1 MFIIKTMELTEIQLT
16 NIKKIKDAYKR
27 GYYVKGSDVT
37 QLFNEVFDKNLNNT
51 NCSACI
57 KNRAN
62 ELIRIYNKYLA
73 EQEAKAATVEEVVEE
88 NNIPVEEPR
97 RKAGRPKKIKE

>member
-1 MFIIKTMELTEIQLT
+1 MELSEIQII

-37 QLFNEVFDKNLNNT
+37 QLYNEVFKKNLNNT

-57 KNRAN
+57 KNRAH
-62 ELIRIYNKYLA
+62 ELIRAYNNYLA
-73 EQEAKAATVEEVVEE
+73 EQEAKANEATVEEVVEK
-88 NNIPVEEPR
+88 NNIPVEEPK
-97 RKAGRPKKIKE
+97 RKAGRPKKIRE